1 MNIFFVDRD
10 PVIAGRSLCDV
21 HTVKM
26 IVESAQLLSTARL
39 SVGQEAPYKATHR
52 NHPCAIWARA
62 SRQNYDWLVEHLRA
76 LCDEYTA
83 RYGKTHLTAQHL
95 PLLSQTPDLGSGWQ
109 EPAQAM
115 PDEFKASD
123 PVVAYRGYY
132 RFKARTL
139 PRFTYKNRESPS
151 WLVSEGQQ

>member
-39 SVGQEAPYKATHR
+39 SVGQEAPYKATHIK
-52 NHPCAIWARA
+52 HPCAIWAR
-62 SRQNYDWLVEHLRA
+62 SRTQNYKWLVEHLRA
-76 LCDEYTA
+76 LCAEYTQ
-83 RYGKTHLTAQHL
+83 RYGKTHATEKHL
-95 PLLSQTPDLGSGWQ
+95 AALAAPIALPEGWT

-115 PDEFKASD
+115 PDEYKHED
-123 PVVAYRGYY
+123 PVEAYRAYY
-132 RFKARTL
+132 RFKAVTL
-139 PRFTYKNRESPS
+139 PRFTYKETGTGVPVWIR
-151 WLVSEGQQ
+151 

>member
-1 MNIFFVDRD
+1 MNVFFVDRN
-10 PVIAGRSLCDV
+10 PSIAGRSLCDV

-62 SRQNYDWLVEHLRA
+62 HTQNYEWLVEHLRA
-76 LCDEYTA
+76 LCAEYTR
-83 RYGKTHLTAQHL
+83 RYGKTHATEKYLAALATPVDL
-95 PLLSQTPDLGSGWQ
+95 PAGWS

-115 PDEFKASD
+115 PDEYKHED
-123 PVVAYRGYY
+123 PVEAYRAYY
-132 RFKARTL
+132 RFKAKTL
-139 PRFTYKNRESPS
+139 PRFTYKLAGIPS
-151 WLVSEGQQ
+151 WIR